1 MNTSKSAAP
10 LSDLMVLDLS
20 RVLAGPYATM
30 TLADLGAEVIKIERP
45 GTGDDT
51 RHWGPPWAGGES
63 AYYLAVNRNK
73 KSITVNLK
81 SEDGLQII
89 KDLAL
94 KADILIENF
103 RVGTMDKWGLG
114 YDVLSKE
121 NPGLIYCTITG
132 YGQTGPKRHHAGYD
146 FVIQAEGG
154 VMSII
159 GELDGPPMKVGVAIV
174 DITAGMNAVIAI
186 LAAVHERQRSGLG
199 QYLDIA
205 LLDSQVAWLVNVG
218 SNYLISGERPKR
230 YANAHPNIVPYQPF
244 ETSDGWIAVAVG
256 NDRQWKKLCE
266 VSGWDDL
273 AEDERFAT
281 NPLRVENR
289 GILIPILDQRFQKK
303 STQHWYRLLLDAGIP
318 CGPINSIDQVYA
330 DPQVQAREMLIEMPH
345 PTAGSVKMAGSPL
358 NFSRT
363 PVHMNAHPPLL
374 GQHTDEV
381 LREYL
386 DYSVEEIRGL
396 REGGVI

>member
-1 MNTSKSAAP
+1 
-10 LSDLMVLDLS
+10 LVLDLS

-30 TLADLGAEVIKIERP
+30 TLADLGAEVIKVERP

-51 RHWGPPWAGGES
+51 RQWGPPWAGGES

-73 KSITVNLK
+73 KSINVNLK
-81 SEDGLQII
+81 SKQGLQII
-89 KDLAL
+89 KDLAI

-103 RVGTMDKWGLG
+103 RVGTMDKWGVG
-114 YDVLSKE
+114 YDVLAKE

-132 YGQTGPKRHHAGYD
+132 YGQTGPKRHQAGYD

-159 GELDGPPMKVGVAIV
+159 GEVDGPPTKVGVAIV
-174 DITAGMNAVIAI
+174 DITTGMNAVIAI

-205 LLDSQVAWLVNVG
+205 LLDSQVAWLANVG

-244 ETSDGWIAVAVG
+244 ATSDGWIAVAVG
-256 NDRQWKKLCE
+256 NDRQWRLLCE
-266 VSGWDDL
+266 VAQWDDL
-273 AEDERFAT
+273 AGDERFGT

-289 GILIPILDQRFQKK
+289 QILIPILEQRFPQQG
-303 STQHWYRLLLDAGIP
+303 TDYWYKLLLEAGIP

-330 DPQVQAREMLIEMPH
+330 DPQVLARDMLVEMPH
-345 PTAGSVKMAGSPL
+345 PTAESIKMTGSPL
-358 NFSRT
+358 KLSRT
-363 PVHMNAHPPLL
+363 PVQMNAHPPLL
-374 GQHTDEV
+374 GQHTEDV

-386 DYSVEEIRGL
+386 DYSAEEIKGL
-396 REGGVI
+396 RKSGVI

>member
-1 MNTSKSAAP
+1 
-10 LSDLMVLDLS
+10 
-20 RVLAGPYATM
+20 M

-45 GTGDDT
+45 GSGDDT
-51 RHWGPPWAGGES
+51 RQWGPPWAGGES
-63 AYYLAVNRNK
+63 AYYLAINRNK

-81 SEDGLQII
+81 STQGLQIV
-89 KDLAL
+89 KEFAL
-94 KADILIENF
+94 KADVLIENF

-132 YGQTGPKRHHAGYD
+132 YGQTGPKMEQVGYD
-146 FVIQAEGG
+146 FIIQAEGG
-154 VMSII
+154 IMSII
-159 GELDGPPMKVGVAIV
+159 GDVDGPPMKVGVAIV
-174 DITAGMNAVIAI
+174 DITTGMNAAIAI

-199 QYLDIA
+199 QCLDIA
-205 LLDSQVAWLVNVG
+205 LLDSQVAWLANVG
-218 SNYLISGERPKR
+218 SNYLISGESPKR

-256 NDRQWKKLCE
+256 NDRQWKKFCQ
-266 VSGWDDL
+266 VSAWDDL
-273 AEDERFAT
+273 AEDARFTT

-289 GILIPILDQRFQKK
+289 QMLLPILEERFQKN
-303 STQHWYRLLLDAGIP
+303 STEHWYQLLLDAGIP

-330 DPQVQAREMLIEMPH
+330 DPQVLAREMLVEMPH

-358 NFSRT
+358 KLSRT
-363 PVHMNAHPPLL
+363 PVQMDAHPPLL

-386 DYSVEEIRGL
+386 DYSTEEIVEL
-396 REGGVI
+396 RESGVI